1 MKETPPSGLCR
12 EEFLDPEG
20 KLDYRQLLLGIQAAL
35 QEADPDLVVEPSL
48 QYTVTGDYAST
59 MADLSATMGQDLIPT
74 KSNGAE
80 GLAMTVDASD
90 HDVIVLDAA
99 VIEALF
105 SPLMTT
111 MVHLIHHELGHAHD
125 HAIRRSSGARFLH
138 QEKFS
143 ALRLRMFPLA
153 EKLWS
158 EYHAERRSAGTIQG
172 QSQHAPLLVKFM
184 PILVGDISSAIAQ
197 YRMHG
202 SIPRLLDEVSA
213 RVCALLAFAGY
224 VLGDLAGTR
233 SEPAMLHPDLPGLI
247 ATPPLR
253 DLWQPL
259 LEALDELYQSQGC
272 WESSVAFLTLESVLV
287 ELYLRLGLKFSE
299 RPEGL
304 WVEIQ
309 IQG

>member
-1 MKETPPSGLCR
+1 
-12 EEFLDPEG
+12 
-20 KLDYRQLLLGIQAAL
+20 
-35 QEADPDLVVEPSL
+35 
-48 QYTVTGDYAST
+48 
-59 MADLSATMGQDLIPT
+59 
-74 KSNGAE
+74 
-80 GLAMTVDASD
+80 
-90 HDVIVLDAA
+90 
-99 VIEALF
+99 
-105 SPLMTT
+105 
-111 MVHLIHHELGHAHD
+111 MVHLIHHELCHAHD

-158 EYHAERRSAGTIQG
+158 EYHAERRSTGTIPG
-172 QSQHAPLLVKFM
+172 QSQQAPLLIEFM
-184 PILVGDISSAIAQ
+184 PIFLGDISSAIAQ